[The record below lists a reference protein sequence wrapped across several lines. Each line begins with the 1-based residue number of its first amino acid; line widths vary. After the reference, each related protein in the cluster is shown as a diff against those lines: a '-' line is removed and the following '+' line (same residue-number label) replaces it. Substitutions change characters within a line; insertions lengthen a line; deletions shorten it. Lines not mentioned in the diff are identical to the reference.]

1 LTSNEFGRVDQDNNV
16 FVIDN
21 DVERQIG
28 QYPNVSADDALA
40 YYARK
45 FADLDA
51 QVRTLE
57 QRIAAGISD
66 SKSLKM
72 SHDALVLELKEPKVL
87 GNIAN
92 LRDRLGKLQGPIG
105 LAAEK
110 IAAQRDAAFAIALAE
125 KEEIAARAETMVLKL
140 ESVNWKKSAAE
151 MTELFDK
158 WQTLQKN
165 GPKVPKSKTDP
176 IWKRFSQA
184 RAKFE
189 TGRRSYFANLDGK
202 FKEAKGIKVNLT
214 EQAEALVAKGGQAAA
229 EYRKL
234 QDQWKASPKAGKAED
249 TLWAKFRAA
258 GDAIFAAKK
267 ATESELATSQTGNLE
282 AKLDLINQAEKID
295 TSDLE
300 SAKKQ
305 LGEIQTKWVK
315 VGHVAKEEVRKVED
329 RLRKVEKKIADAQAE
344 AWRRSD
350 PAAKARSN
358 SLVAQL
364 ETAIAGLEAELKA
377 APAAKQKDLK
387 EQIAARQ
394 AWLEAAQKA
403 VD

>member
-21 DVERQIG
+21 GAERQIG
-28 QYPNVSADDALA
+28 QYPNVSADAALV
-40 YYARK
+40 YYTRK
-45 FADLDA
+45 FADLEA

-72 SHDALVLELKEPKVL
+72 GHDALVLELKEPKVL
-87 GNIAN
+87 GNIAS
-92 LRDRLGKLQGPIG
+92 LRDRLAKLQGPIG
-105 LAAEK
+105 AAAEM
-110 IAAQRDAAFAIALAE
+110 ISAQRDAAFAIALAE
-125 KEEIAARAETMVLKL
+125 KEEIAARAEAMVHKM
-140 ESVNWKKSAAE
+140 ESINWKKSAAE

-176 IWKRFSQA
+176 IWKRFSQS

-214 EQAEALVAKGGQAAA
+214 EQAEALVARGGQAAA

-234 QDQWKASPKAGKAED
+234 QDQWKASPKAGKAEES
-249 TLWAKFRAA
+249 LWTKFRAA

-267 ATESELATSQTGNLE
+267 ATDSELASSQTGNLK
-282 AKLDLINQAEKID
+282 AKLDLIDQAEKID
-295 TSDLE
+295 TADLE

-358 SLVAQL
+358 SLVSQL
-364 ETAIAGLEAELKA
+364 ETAILGLEAELAA
-377 APAAKQKDLK
+377 APAVKQKELK

>member
-21 DVERQIG
+21 GAERQIG
-28 QYPNVSADDALA
+28 QYPNVSADAALV
-40 YYARK
+40 YYTRK
-45 FADLDA
+45 FADLEA

-72 SHDALVLELKEPKVL
+72 GHDALVLELKEPKVL
-87 GNIAN
+87 GNIAS
-92 LRDRLGKLQGPIG
+92 LRDRLTKLQGPIG
-105 LAAEK
+105 AAAEM
-110 IAAQRDAAFAIALAE
+110 ISAQRDAAFAIALAE
-125 KEEIAARAETMVLKL
+125 KEEIAARAEAMVHKM
-140 ESVNWKKSAAE
+140 ESINWKKSAAE

-176 IWKRFSQA
+176 IWKRFSQS

-214 EQAEALVAKGGQAAA
+214 EQAEALVARGGQAAA

-234 QDQWKASPKAGKAED
+234 QDQWKASPKAGKAEES
-249 TLWAKFRAA
+249 LWTKFRAA

-267 ATESELATSQTGNLE
+267 ATDSELASSQTGNLK
-282 AKLDLINQAEKID
+282 AKLDLIDQAEKID
-295 TSDLE
+295 TADLE

-358 SLVAQL
+358 SLVSQL
-364 ETAIAGLEAELKA
+364 ETAILGLEAELAA
-377 APAAKQKDLK
+377 APAVKQKELK

>member
-1 LTSNEFGRVDQDNNV
+1 MTSNEFGRVDQDNNV

-21 DVERQIG
+21 GAERQIG
-28 QYPNVSADDALA
+28 QYPNVSADAALV
-40 YYARK
+40 YYTRK
-45 FADLDA
+45 FADLEA

-72 SHDALVLELKEPKVL
+72 GHDALVLELKEPKVL
-87 GNIAN
+87 GNIAS
-92 LRDRLGKLQGPIG
+92 LRDRLAKLQGPIG
-105 LAAEK
+105 AAAEM
-110 IAAQRDAAFAIALAE
+110 ISAQRDAAFAIALAE
-125 KEEIAARAETMVLKL
+125 KEEIAARAEAMVHKM
-140 ESVNWKKSAAE
+140 ESINWKKSAAE

-165 GPKVPKSKTDP
+165 GPKIPKSKTDP
-176 IWKRFSQA
+176 IWKRFSQS

-214 EQAEALVAKGGQAAA
+214 EQAEALVARGGQAAA

-234 QDQWKASPKAGKAED
+234 QDQWKASPKAGKAEES
-249 TLWAKFRAA
+249 LWTKFRAA

-267 ATESELATSQTGNLE
+267 ATDSELASSQTGNLK
-282 AKLDLINQAEKID
+282 AKLDLIDQAEKID
-295 TSDLE
+295 TADLE

-358 SLVAQL
+358 SLVSQL
-364 ETAIAGLEAELKA
+364 ETAILGLEAELAA
-377 APAAKQKDLK
+377 APAVKQKELK

>member
-1 LTSNEFGRVDQDNNV
+1 MTSNEFGRVDQDNNV

-21 DVERQIG
+21 GAERQIG
-28 QYPNVSADDALA
+28 QYPNVSADAALV
-40 YYARK
+40 YYTRK
-45 FADLDA
+45 FADLEA

-72 SHDALVLELKEPKVL
+72 GHDALVLELKEPKVL
-87 GNIAN
+87 GNIAS
-92 LRDRLGKLQGPIG
+92 LRDRLAKLQGPIG
-105 LAAEK
+105 AAAEM
-110 IAAQRDAAFAIALAE
+110 ISAQRDAAFAIALAE
-125 KEEIAARAETMVLKL
+125 KEEIAARAEAMVHKM
-140 ESVNWKKSAAE
+140 ESINWKKSAAE

-176 IWKRFSQA
+176 IWKRFSQS

-214 EQAEALVAKGGQAAA
+214 EQAEALVARGGQAAA

-234 QDQWKASPKAGKAED
+234 QDQWKASPKAGKAEES
-249 TLWAKFRAA
+249 LWTKFRAA

-267 ATESELATSQTGNLE
+267 ATDSELASSQTGNLK
-282 AKLDLINQAEKID
+282 AKLDLIDQAEKID
-295 TSDLE
+295 TADLE

-358 SLVAQL
+358 SLVSQL
-364 ETAIAGLEAELKA
+364 ETAILGLEAELAA
-377 APAAKQKDLK
+377 APAVKQKELK

>member
-1 LTSNEFGRVDQDNNV
+1 MTSNEFGRVDQDNNV

-21 DVERQIG
+21 GAERQIG
-28 QYPNVSADDALA
+28 QYPNVSADAALV
-40 YYARK
+40 YYTRK
-45 FADLDA
+45 FADLEA

-72 SHDALVLELKEPKVL
+72 GHDALVLELKEPKVL
-87 GNIAN
+87 GNIAS
-92 LRDRLGKLQGPIG
+92 LRDRLAKLQGPIG
-105 LAAEK
+105 AAAEM
-110 IAAQRDAAFAIALAE
+110 ISAQRDAAFAIALAE
-125 KEEIAARAETMVLKL
+125 KEEIAARAEAMVHKM
-140 ESVNWKKSAAE
+140 ESINWKKSAAE

-165 GPKVPKSKTDP
+165 GPKIPKSKTDP
-176 IWKRFSQA
+176 IWKRFSQS

-214 EQAEALVAKGGQAAA
+214 EQAEALVARGGQAAA

-234 QDQWKASPKAGKAED
+234 QDQWKASPKAGKAEES
-249 TLWAKFRAA
+249 LWTKFRAA

-267 ATESELATSQTGNLE
+267 ATDSELASSQTGNLK
-282 AKLDLINQAEKID
+282 AKLDLIDQAEKID

-358 SLVAQL
+358 SLVSQL
-364 ETAIAGLEAELKA
+364 ETAILGLEAELAA
-377 APAAKQKDLK
+377 APAVKQKELK

>member
-21 DVERQIG
+21 GVERQIG

-51 QVRTLE
+51 QVRILE

-72 SHDALVLELKEPKVL
+72 GHDALVSELKEPKVL

-105 LAAEK
+105 AAAEK

-125 KEEIAARAETMVLKL
+125 KEEIATRAETMVLKL
-140 ESVNWKKSAAE
+140 ESINWKKSAAE

-176 IWKRFSQA
+176 IWKRFSHA

-214 EQAEALVAKGGQAAA
+214 EQAEALVVKGGQAAA

-249 TLWAKFRAA
+249 SLWTKFRAA

-267 ATESELATSQTGNLE
+267 ATDSELASSQTGNLK
-282 AKLDLINQAEKID
+282 AKIELIDQAEKID
-295 TSDLE
+295 TTDLE

-358 SLVAQL
+358 SLVSQL
-364 ETAIAGLEAELKA
+364 EAAIAGLEAELTA
-377 APAAKQKDLK
+377 APAAKQKELK
-387 EQIAARQ
+387 DQIAARQ